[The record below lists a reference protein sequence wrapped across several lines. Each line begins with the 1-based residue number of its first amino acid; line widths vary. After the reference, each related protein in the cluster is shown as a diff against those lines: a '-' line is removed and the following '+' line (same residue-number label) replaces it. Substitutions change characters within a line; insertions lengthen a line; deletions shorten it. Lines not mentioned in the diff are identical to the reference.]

1 MLVQIPSANNTNGT
15 FAIETNSQPIVLIG
29 ANGSG
34 KTKMGYFIE
43 QHNERQNPVVRISA
57 HRALNMP
64 DHATLL
70 SMEQAEDALKYG
82 SPQGRNNP
90 QHFKYSNQ
98 SPTVYLQNDYGH
110 LLSALFAQE
119 NTRNANFVKLARS
132 GANNNDGVPN
142 SSIDTIV
149 RIWQD
154 ILPHREIEFI
164 DSRVKAKASGNA
176 YQGKEMSDGER
187 VSLYLIGHCLAAKAN
202 SIIIVDEPELH
213 LHKSLM
219 SNLWSQVES
228 ARQDCQFIYITHDLE
243 FASSRTKATKI
254 WVKSFSANSTWDWQ
268 IVPEVE
274 EIPEELVLQIV
285 GSRKP
290 ILFVEGEKGSY
301 DYELFQYIF
310 PQFTILPRG
319 GGSKVIES
327 TKALRGNASL
337 HTIEAWGL
345 VDRDYKTSE
354 EIAGLEQNHI
364 RVCDVAEVENLLLIP
379 ELIALVAKHQGYQ
392 DPTEFIDATT
402 NFVITHLERE
412 FEKEVSYTSSL
423 EINYRLNAFNKK
435 KLGLA
440 DIKQAVADLASTI
453 DVDAI
458 YERHRALY
466 QRIIDTRDL
475 RAALRHYTNKG
486 LLPNMSNILHLGRGE
501 YDKLIIRLLKTDKK
515 AEIVAALQQYIPTV
529 GTVSQLSAT

>member
-1 MLVQIPSANNTNGT
+1 MIIQLPPPSNFPNNSTV
-15 FAIETNSQPIVLIG
+15 ETSGQPLVLIG

-34 KTKMGYFIE
+34 KSRMGYFIE
-43 QHNERQNPVVRISA
+43 QHNQSGRKVVRISA
-57 HRALNMP
+57 HRALKIP
-64 DHATLL
+64 EFAQLYSL
-70 SMEQAEDALKYG
+70 EQATNLLETGVINRSYDNKYNG
-82 SPQGRNNP
+82 ET
-90 QHFKYSNQ
+90 
-98 SPTVYLQNDYGH
+98 PTVYLQDDYSH

-119 NTRNANFVKLARS
+119 NQRNAHYV
-132 GANNNDGVPN
+132 N
-142 SSIDTIV
+142 SSRASSNNQKQDVPDSSTDTIIK
-149 RIWQD
+149 IWRD
-154 ILPHREIEFI
+154 ILPHREIEFA
-164 DSRVKAKASGNA
+164 DSKVTAKSLENV

-187 VSLYLIGHCLAAKAN
+187 VSLYLVGYCLIAPKNA
-202 SIIIVDEPELH
+202 IIIVDEPELH

-243 FASSRTKATKI
+243 FAASRTKANKI
-254 WVKSFSANSTWDWQ
+254 WIKSFIAPSKWDWQ
-268 IVPEVE
+268 LVPEVE
-274 EIPEELVLQIV
+274 EIPEELLLQIV

-301 DYELFQYIF
+301 DYEVFQYIF
-310 PQFTILPRG
+310 PQFTVLPRG

-345 VDRDYKTSE
+345 VDRDYKTPE

-364 RVCDVAEVENLLLIP
+364 KVCDVAEVENLLLTP
-379 ELIALVAKHQGYQ
+379 ELIAIVAKHQGHQ
-392 DPTEFIDATT
+392 DPTEFIDAAT

-412 FEKEVSYTSSL
+412 FEKEISYTSSL

-440 DIKQAVADLASTI
+440 DIKQAVADLAATI

-475 RAALRHYTNKG
+475 KAALRHYTNKG

-529 GTVSQLSAT
+529 GTVSQPSAT